1 MDSIYKS
8 LGVREVI
15 NCRGAGMTGLGAS
28 IMHPEV
34 RQAMVEAAQS
44 YIYMREL
51 RKKAGET
58 IARATEA
65 EAGCVCNGA
74 AAGITIMS
82 AACMCGPD
90 KVKLAK
96 LPNTQGLRSEIIV
109 PWGHMVPY
117 LRGAGN
123 CIETTGAR
131 MIPIGC
137 TTGSIVAMG
146 DYKEELR
153 QAIGAET
160 AAVFYCISPEVI
172 QRFWQISLEETV
184 AVAHEQSIPVIV
196 DGAAAEDIKIPVRA
210 GADLA
215 TFSGGKTI
223 CGPTSAGLICGRKD
237 LIEACELTEWTI
249 ARRSKVGKEEI
260 VALMIALEMYEK
272 RDWSD
277 WASTTT
283 ASRKEAIAWAEYIH
297 DKLNQPPIPHVN
309 TTLVLPSASDNPTL
323 HPARMEHP
331 FPPKVRLKI
340 EKGLDMSAHEVYEA
354 LGAGDP
360 SIIVSNH
367 NEGLGY
373 LEIDTSPLIKG
384 QEEIVAEKVR
394 RVLTERTKTKE
405 VIPYP

>member
-1 MDSIYKS
+1 MNSIYKR

-28 IMHPEV
+28 VMHPEV

-51 RKKAGET
+51 RKKAGEI
-58 IARATEA
+58 IARTTEA

-82 AACMCGPD
+82 AACMCGLD

-96 LPNTQGLRSEIIV
+96 LPNTQELKNEIIV

-123 CIETTGAR
+123 CIETTGAK
-131 MIPIGC
+131 MITIGC

-146 DYKEELR
+146 DYREELR
-153 QAIGAET
+153 QAIGAKT

-172 QRFWQISLEETV
+172 QRFWQLSLEETV
-184 AVAHEQSIPVIV
+184 GVAHEKGVPVIV
-196 DGAAAEDIKIPVRA
+196 DGAAVEDIKMPIRA

-215 TFSGGKTI
+215 TFSGGKAI
-223 CGPTSAGLICGRKD
+223 CGPSSSGLICGRKD

-249 ARRSKVGKEEI
+249 ARRSKVAKEDI
-260 VALMIALEMYEK
+260 VALMVALEIYEK

-277 WASTTT
+277 WASSIAT
-283 ASRKEAIAWAEYIH
+283 SRKEAIALAEYIYN
-297 DKLNQPPIPHVN
+297 KLNQPPITHVN
-309 TTLVLPSASDNPTL
+309 TSLVVPSIGDNPTL
-323 HPARMEHP
+323 HPARMEYP
-331 FPPKVRLKI
+331 FPPRVRIKI
-340 EKGLDMSAHEVYEA
+340 EEGLDMSAHEVYEA

-384 QEEIVAEKVR
+384 QEEIVAEKLR
-394 RVLTERTKTKE
+394 RVLTERIKTKE